1 MVPGLAPDAR
11 RRTKMMNEIEKLRL
25 ISPKEFALLGV
36 EDMAYVKRVMVNGV
50 AAYAIHAADGTE
62 MAVLADR
69 DLAFATLRQH
79 NLEPLS
85 VH

>member
-1 MVPGLAPDAR
+1 MVPGPVAGAR
-11 RRTKMMNEIEKLRL
+11 KGTGMMNEIAKLRL
-25 ISPKEFALLGV
+25 ISPKELALLGV
-36 EDMAYVKRVMVNGV
+36 EDVAYVKRVMANGA

-79 NLEPLS
+79 DLEPLS

>member
-1 MVPGLAPDAR
+1 
-11 RRTKMMNEIEKLRL
+11 MMNEIEKLRL
-25 ISPKEFALLGV
+25 ISSKEFALLGV
-36 EDMAYVKRVMVNGV
+36 EDVAYVKRVTHNGA

-62 MAVLADR
+62 MAILADR

-79 NLEPLS
+79 DLEPLS

>member
-1 MVPGLAPDAR
+1 
-11 RRTKMMNEIEKLRL
+11 MMNEIQKLRL

-36 EDMAYVKRVMVNGV
+36 EDVAYVKRVIVNGA

-62 MAVLADR
+62 MAVLTDR

-79 NLEPLS
+79 DLEPLS

>member
-1 MVPGLAPDAR
+1 MAPGVAPDAT
-11 RRTKMMNEIEKLRL
+11 RRTKMMNEIQKLRL
-25 ISPKEFALLGV
+25 ITPKEFALLGV
-36 EDMAYVKRVMVNGV
+36 EDMAYVKRVMVNGA

>member
-1 MVPGLAPDAR
+1 MAQGAVAGAEK
-11 RRTKMMNEIEKLRL
+11 RTKAMNQTEKMRL

-36 EDMAYVKRVMVNGV
+36 EDVAYVKRVIVNGV
-50 AAYAIHAADGTE
+50 AGFAIHAADGTE

-79 NLEPLS
+79 DLEPVS

>member
-1 MVPGLAPDAR
+1 
-11 RRTKMMNEIEKLRL
+11 MMNGIEKLRL

-36 EDMAYVKRVMVNGV
+36 EDVAYVKRVTVNG
-50 AAYAIHAADGTE
+50 AASYAIHAADGTE

>member
-1 MVPGLAPDAR
+1 
-11 RRTKMMNEIEKLRL
+11 MMNEIQKLRL

-36 EDMAYVKRVMVNGV
+36 EDVAYVKRVIVNGA
-50 AAYAIHAADGTE
+50 AAYAIYAADGTE
-62 MAVLADR
+62 MAVLTDR

-79 NLEPLS
+79 DLEPLS

>member
-1 MVPGLAPDAR
+1 
-11 RRTKMMNEIEKLRL
+11 MMNEIEKLRL

-36 EDMAYVKRVMVNGV
+36 EDVAYVKRVMVNGA

-79 NLEPLS
+79 DLEPLS

>member
-1 MVPGLAPDAR
+1 MAPGLGPDAR
-11 RRTKMMNEIEKLRL
+11 KRTNMMNEIEKLRL

-36 EDMAYVKRVMVNGV
+36 EDMAYVKRVTVNGA